1 MTFLREIPLIKQV
14 IILLI
19 LLPPVY
25 SFLPP
30 VYSFTARETKPFV
43 HSKNRGNIGSNGKYY
58 YKKCEKRQKEAGI
71 AQKIHAVFSNMYGI
85 LLAGVRGGVV

>member
-25 SFLPP
+25 F
-30 VYSFTARETKPFV
+30 FTARETKPFV
-43 HSKNRGNIGSNGKYY
+43 HSKNRVNMETNGKYY
-58 YKKCEKRQKEAGI
+58 YKKCEKRRKEAGI
-71 AQKIHAVFSNMYGI
+71 AQKIHAVFSNM
-85 LLAGVRGGVV
+85 

>member
-1 MTFLREIPLIKQV
+1 MPFLREIPLIKQV

-25 SFLPP
+25 SF
-30 VYSFTARETKPFV
+30 TARETKPFV
-43 HSKNRGNIGSNGKYY
+43 HLKNRGNMGTNGKYY
-58 YKKCEKRQKEAGI
+58 YKKCEKRRKEAGI

-85 LLAGVRGGVV
+85 LLAGGRGGVV